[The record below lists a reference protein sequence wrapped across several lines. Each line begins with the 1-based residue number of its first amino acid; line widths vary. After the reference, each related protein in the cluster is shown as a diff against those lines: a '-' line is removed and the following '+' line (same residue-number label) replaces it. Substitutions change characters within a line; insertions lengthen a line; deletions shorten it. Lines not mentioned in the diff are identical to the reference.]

1 MHAPGTSHHPSSAP
15 GARGTTVVAV
25 TALAL
30 LLTACGGDTKTTTS
44 TVTVTSASTPTTT
57 APSTVPTTAA
67 TPTATSATVTAPT
80 TPTTTATTA
89 TTPSAR
95 PMTAARR
102 REKRLEQSAE
112 RTVRSFYAAV
122 RNRNTSA
129 VCSLLSTANVQRYGG
144 RQACHSGRY
153 VTQSAVSQ
161 VPPNNDRMRL
171 TTILT
176 AGATRAT
183 VLVSRP
189 GRRYAVRLARQG
201 HQWRVAGTRKF
212 G

>member
-1 MHAPGTSHHPSSAP
+1 MHAPGTSHHPSSVP
-15 GARGTTVVAV
+15 GARGATAVAV

-57 APSTVPTTAA
+57 APSTVPTTATA
-67 TPTATSATVTAPT
+67 PTATSATVTAPT
-80 TPTTTATTA
+80 TATATTA

-95 PMTAARR
+95 PMTPARR